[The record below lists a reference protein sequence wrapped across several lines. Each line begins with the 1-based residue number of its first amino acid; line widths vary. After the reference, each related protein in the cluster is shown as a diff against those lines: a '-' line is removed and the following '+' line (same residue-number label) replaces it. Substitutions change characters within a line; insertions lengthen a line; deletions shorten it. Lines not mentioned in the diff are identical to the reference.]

1 MVPENPG
8 IYTIDEVDGRIRIPK
23 GSLPKSLSKA
33 TRDGE
38 LFLVPIGWKRPVTLS
53 EGHQLEA
60 WYLWDAR
67 IQEGEWRIDPKS
79 LVNSSAGVEEEESD
93 YYSRSLIYPAKFDSR
108 SRLACVNLFSA
119 LADIAG
125 RKVWVAPE
133 PNSISVWTNFAFQTW
148 YGRLG
153 LN

>member
-1 MVPENPG
+1 MSPENPG

-23 GSLPKSLSKA
+23 GSLPKSLSHT

-38 LFLVPIGWKRPVTLS
+38 LFLVPIGWKRRVTLS
-53 EGHQLEA
+53 EGHELEA
-60 WYLWDAR
+60 WYLWDSR
-67 IQEGEWRIDPKS
+67 IQEGEWRIDPRNM
-79 LVNSSAGVEEEESD
+79 LNNNVDENDSD
-93 YYSRSLIYPAKFDSR
+93 LHFRSLMYPAKFDSN

-119 LADIAG
+119 VAEIAG

-133 PNSISVWTNFAFQTW
+133 SNSISIWTNFAFQFW

-153 LN
+153 LI